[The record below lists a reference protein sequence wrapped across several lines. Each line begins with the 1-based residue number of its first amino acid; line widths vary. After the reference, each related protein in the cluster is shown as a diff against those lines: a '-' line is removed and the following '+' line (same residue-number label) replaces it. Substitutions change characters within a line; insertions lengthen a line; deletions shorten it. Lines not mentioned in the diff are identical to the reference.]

1 MFLLFSALKKL
12 FIKTYSLTQ
21 CSNFGAV
28 TAILH
33 LTRKRVECKPFAV
46 SDHLLLQNNDTDF
59 NDFTIL
65 CRDYNGFRLSVKE
78 SSISTDFLLLIRK
91 LHLCHY
97 YYLIELSYHQW
108 NLVNFF
114 ITYFDI
120 IYNPNFVD
128 THLYE
133 FCYHGQRIYGKLTMI
148 RQ

>member
-12 FIKTYSLTQ
+12 FRKTYSLTQ
-21 CSNFGAV
+21 CLNFRAV

-46 SDHLLLQNNDTDF
+46 SDHFLLQNNDTDF

-97 YYLIELSYHQW
+97 YYLIKLRYHQ
-108 NLVNFF
+108 
-114 ITYFDI
+114 
-120 IYNPNFVD
+120 
-128 THLYE
+128 
-133 FCYHGQRIYGKLTMI
+133 
-148 RQ
+148 